1 MYDGPRRRAPH
12 RLSMSETSGLKAI
25 KVGGSLASIE
35 GALPRVGRALAG
47 AAARHPLVVIPGGGP
62 FADAVRAYDRSH
74 GLSDEA
80 AHWMAILAMDQYAH
94 LLADHVPGSR
104 LVASL
109 PEIVSAHGER
119 AVPILT
125 PANWLRRMDDLP
137 HSWEVT
143 SDSIAAY
150 LATLIG
156 ADELVVVK
164 PVRGGMELLDPHFPR
179 ALAAGMRLSILALD
193 DAERLLGG

>member
-1 MYDGPRRRAPH
+1 MTPVPPLR
-12 RLSMSETSGLKAI
+12 AI

-35 GALPRVGRALAG
+35 GALPKVGDALRR
-47 AAARHPLVVIPGGGP
+47 AAARGRVVVIPGGGP
-62 FADAVRAYDRSH
+62 FADAVRAFDRAH
-74 GLSDEA
+74 GLSDDA

-94 LLADHVPGSR
+94 VLADQTPGST
-104 LVASL
+104 LVDGL
-109 PEIVSAHGER
+109 PGILAAHATG

-125 PANWLRRMDDLP
+125 PGTWLRRTDDLP

-156 ADELVVVK
+156 ADELVLVK
-164 PVRGGMELLDPHFPR
+164 PVRGGIELADSCFPR
-179 ALAAGMRLSILALD
+179 ALAAGMRWSIVALED
-193 DAERLLGG
+193 LEQLIPA

>member
-1 MYDGPRRRAPH
+1 MYDGPPD
-12 RLSMSETSGLKAI
+12 LPLMSTTSPLKAV

-47 AAARHPLVVIPGGGP
+47 AAGRQRLVVIPGGGP

-104 LVASL
+104 LVSSL
-109 PEIVSAHGER
+109 PEIAAAQAER

-125 PANWLRRMDDLP
+125 PARWLRRMDDLP
-137 HSWEVT
+137 HTWEVT

-150 LATLIG
+150 LATLVG
-156 ADELVVVK
+156 ADELVVIK
-164 PVRGGMELLDPHFPR
+164 PVRGGRELLDPHFPR
-179 ALAAGMRLSILALD
+179 ALAAGMRLSIIALD
-193 DAERLLGG
+193 DTDHLLNG

>member
-1 MYDGPRRRAPH
+1 MSATS
-12 RLSMSETSGLKAI
+12 RLTAI
-25 KVGGSLASIE
+25 KIGGSLASIE

-62 FADAVRAYDRSH
+62 FADAVRAYDQAH
-74 GLSDEA
+74 GLSDDA
-80 AHWMAILAMDQYAH
+80 AHWMAVLAMDQYAH
-94 LLADHVPGSR
+94 LLADHVPGGR
-104 LVASL
+104 LVESL
-109 PEIVSAHGER
+109 PEIAAAHAEH

-125 PANWLRRMDDLP
+125 PARWLRRMDDLP
-137 HSWEVT
+137 HNWEVT

-156 ADELVVVK
+156 ADELVLVK

-179 ALAAGMRLSILALD
+179 ALAAGMRLSILSHD
-193 DAERLLGG
+193 DTERLLEG